1 MTKII
6 VMGQEYTKISSKEE
20 NGSYIPYKTREVSI
34 KEFEEVHNSNS
45 LIMLGEDGKRGFRYS
60 RKELEENGWIELD
73 SFERPEA

>member
-20 NGSYIPYKTREVSI
+20 NGSHIPYKTREVSI
-34 KEFEEVHNSNS
+34 KEFEENNSNS
-45 LIMLGEDGKRGFRYS
+45 LTMLGEDGKRGFRYS

-73 SFERPEA
+73 SFER